1 VTIPRRL
8 PLLLGLTAF
17 ILAFDRVTKMWISAH
32 LPEGRFIPVI
42 PHFLRISHWQ
52 NEGAAFSFLA
62 DTAAPNTVR
71 WGLIAFTCIASI
83 VILAF
88 LWRLSQRLSAT
99 TIALALILGGA
110 VGNLYDRILY
120 ASVTDFIEVTIV
132 HYHWPDFNVA
142 DSAICVGAA
151 LLLLDAFFAKPD
163 SKSTEST

>member
-1 VTIPRRL
+1 MKFPRRL

-17 ILAFDRVTKMWISAH
+17 ILAFDRVTKLWISAH

-62 DTAAPNTVR
+62 DSASPNTVR
-71 WGLIAFTCIASI
+71 WGLIAFTCVASI
-83 VILAF
+83 VIF
-88 LWRLSQRLSAT
+88 VVMWRLAERLTMTSA
-99 TIALALILGGA
+99 ALALILGGA

-120 ASVTDFIEVTIV
+120 ASVTDFIEVNIFG
-132 HYHWPDFNVA
+132 YHWPDFNVA

-151 LLLLDAFFAKPD
+151 LLLLDSIFTKHEPEP
-163 SKSTEST
+163 SK